1 MIRHRRSRIVL
12 GLTLTLI
19 FIACYSFYK
28 IIRPP
33 CAGGQPVIAS
43 DLDALNYAKPQ
54 IYKSDAFRRLAGF
67 DDPEEYANALSL
79 AGCCGVSKGWALVEE
94 YWIVV
99 ATLKRNSHEYFYA
112 MRVWRC
118 GEISDVSATQV
129 D

>member
-1 MIRHRRSRIVL
+1 M
-12 GLTLTLI
+12 TLI

-33 CAGGQPVIAS
+33 CVEGQPVIAS
-43 DLDALNYAKPQ
+43 AQDALNYAKPR
-54 IYKSDAFRRLAGF
+54 IYGSDAFRRLVGF

-79 AGCCGVSKGWALVEE
+79 AGCCGVSKGWELGEE
-94 YWIVV
+94 YWIVG
-99 ATLKRNSHEYFYA
+99 ATLKRNSHEYLYA

-118 GEISDVSATQV
+118 GQMTDVSATQI